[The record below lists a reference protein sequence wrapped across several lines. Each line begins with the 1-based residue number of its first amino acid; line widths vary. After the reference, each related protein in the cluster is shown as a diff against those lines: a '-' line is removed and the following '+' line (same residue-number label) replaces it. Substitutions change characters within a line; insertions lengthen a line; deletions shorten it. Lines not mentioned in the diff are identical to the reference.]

1 MGRPQ
6 FSRNTRA
13 RKRNTFAARCAAN
26 MDANDHP
33 NLHGLDPRALLMR
46 GIATVRFGAATPDWT
61 PPSVAEL
68 APLFPAFEIQALIGR
83 GGMGAVYRA
92 RQAALDRLVAVKVLP
107 LEVSVDEEFAERFR
121 REARALARLQHPNI
135 VGVFDFGTTSEGHLF
150 FVMEYVEGTDLARLI
165 HAGGVDAAQAIGFV
179 KQVCDA
185 LQHAHAQG
193 VVHRDIKPANVLVD
207 RDGHVKVSDFG
218 LARLPAEEETRERTQ
233 PGTAMGTPDY
243 AAPEQLRGGGDHRA
257 DIYSLGVMFYELLTG
272 QVPRGVFEPPSKK
285 ARVDERLDAVVQRA
299 LREEPEQRY
308 QQASELREDMRRAEM
323 RGFGKMRALLA
334 VAAVLVIGAVAL
346 LARRT
351 QDSPVR
357 AKAPA
362 PSVTPFTNSLG
373 MKFVP
378 LGRGEVRICIWET
391 RVRDFAEF
399 IASSGFQVPWG
410 MFTLVGGRWGNS
422 DHTWRAPGFAQTAD
436 DPACGV
442 DWEMARAFCE
452 WLTRRERERGLIAG
466 DARYRLPTD
475 AEWSVACGLPEAD
488 ADPRFTLA
496 GRYPWGLA
504 FPPPEGAGNFAG
516 EETDG
521 WKRSPE
527 WPALRG
533 YRDRF
538 FTTAPVGSF
547 AANALGIFDLGG
559 NVWEWCEDAPGAGDM
574 RWLRGGGWVDGARE
588 RLDAAA
594 RARFPRQTRL
604 GSTGFRVVLAP
615 R

>member
-1 MGRPQ
+1 
-6 FSRNTRA
+6 
-13 RKRNTFAARCAAN
+13 
-26 MDANDHP
+26 MDAHDNP
-33 NLHGLDPRALLMR
+33 NLHGLDPRELLMR

-61 PPSVAEL
+61 PANVAEL
-68 APLFPAFEIQALIGR
+68 APLFPAYEIQALIGR

-92 RQAALDRLVAVKVLP
+92 RQPALDRVVAIKVLP
-107 LEVSVDEEFAERFR
+107 LEVSVDEEFADRFR

-165 HAGGVDAAQAIGFV
+165 HGGGVAVAQAIGFV

-185 LQHAHAQG
+185 LQHAHALG
-193 VVHRDIKPANVLVD
+193 VVHRDIKPSNVLVD
-207 RDGHVKVSDFG
+207 REGRVKVSDFG
-218 LARLPAEEETRERTQ
+218 LARLPPDAAARERTQ

-243 AAPEQLRGGGDHRA
+243 AAPEQLRGEGDHRA

-285 ARVDERLDAVVQRA
+285 AHVDERLDAVVHRA

-308 QQASELREDMRRAEM
+308 QQASELREDVRRVETP
-323 RGFGKMRALLA
+323 GFGKTRAFIAIAAALIIVTPAIFAWRSRDSRRASSA
-334 VAAVLVIGAVAL
+334 VVN
-346 LARRT
+346 
-351 QDSPVR
+351 
-357 AKAPA
+357 APA
-362 PSVTPFTNSLG
+362 PLVTASTFTNSLG

-378 LGRGEVRICIWET
+378 LGRGDVRICIWET

-399 IASSGFQVPWG
+399 VASSGFEVPWG
-410 MFTLVGGRWGNS
+410 MFTLTGDRWDKS
-422 DHTWRAPGFAQTAD
+422 DHTWRAPGFAQTED

-442 DWEMARAFCE
+442 DWEMAQAFCE
-452 WLTRRERERGLIAG
+452 WLTKRERERGVIAG
-466 DARYRLPTD
+466 EARYRLPTE
-475 AEWSVACGLPEAD
+475 AEWSVACGLPDVAAD
-488 ADPRFTLA
+488 ARFPLA

-504 FPPPEGAGNFAG
+504 FPPPAGAGNYAG
-516 EETDG
+516 EETNG
-521 WKRSPE
+521 WKRSAE

-533 YRDRF
+533 YRDPF

-547 AANALGIFDLGG
+547 AANALGIYDLGG
-559 NVWEWCEDAPGAGDM
+559 NVWEWCDDAPADAGDM
-574 RWLRGGGWVDGARE
+574 RWMRGGSWIDGARE

-594 RARFPRQTRL
+594 RASFPRTTRL
-604 GSTGFRVVLAP
+604 ASVGFRVVLAP

>member
-1 MGRPQ
+1 
-6 FSRNTRA
+6 
-13 RKRNTFAARCAAN
+13 
-26 MDANDHP
+26 MDAHDNP
-33 NLHGLDPRALLMR
+33 NLHGLDPRELLMR
-46 GIATVRFGAATPDWT
+46 GIATVRFGAATPDWA
-61 PPSVAEL
+61 PPTVAEL
-68 APLFPAFEIQALIGR
+68 APLFPAYEIQALIGR

-92 RQAALDRLVAVKVLP
+92 RQPALDRVVAIKVLP
-107 LEVSVDEEFAERFR
+107 LEVSVDEEFADRFR

-165 HAGGVDAAQAIGFV
+165 HGGVVEVARAIGFV

-185 LQHAHAQG
+185 LQHAHALG

-207 RDGHVKVSDFG
+207 GAGRVKVSDFG
-218 LARLPAEEETRERTQ
+218 LARLPPDLEARERTQ

-243 AAPEQLRGGGDHRA
+243 AAPEQLRGEGDHRA

-285 ARVDERLDAVVQRA
+285 AHVDERLDAVVHRA

-308 QQASELREDMRRAEM
+308 QQASELREDVRRAEM
-323 RGFGKMRALLA
+323 RGFGKKRAWLA
-334 VAAVLVIGAVAL
+334 TAAVLAL
-346 LARRT
+346 AALAIFFARRSRDLPPIT
-351 QDSPVR
+351 RVVDS
-357 AKAPA
+357 
-362 PSVTPFTNSLG
+362 PFTNSLG

-399 IASSGFQVPWG
+399 VASSGFEVPWG
-410 MFTLVGGRWGNS
+410 MFTLTGNRWDKS
-422 DHTWRAPGFAQTAD
+422 DHTWREPGFAQTAD

-442 DWEMARAFCE
+442 DWEMAQAFCA
-452 WLTRRERERGLIAG
+452 WLTRRERERGVIAG
-466 DARYRLPTD
+466 EARYRLPTD

-488 ADPRFTLA
+488 ADPRFPLS
-496 GRYPWGLA
+496 GRYPWGPA
-504 FPPPEGAGNFAG
+504 FPPPEGAGNYAG
-516 EETDG
+516 EETLH
-521 WKRSPE
+521 WQRSAA

-533 YRDRF
+533 YRDGF

-547 AANALGIFDLGG
+547 AANARGIYDLGG
-559 NVWEWCEDAPGAGDM
+559 NVWEWCEDGSGAGDL
-574 RWLRGGGWVDGARE
+574 RWQRGGSWIDGARE
-588 RLDAAA
+588 RLDAGA
-594 RARFPRQTRL
+594 RTSFPRETRL
-604 GSTGFRVVLAP
+604 ACAGFRMVLAP

>member
-1 MGRPQ
+1 
-6 FSRNTRA
+6 
-13 RKRNTFAARCAAN
+13 
-26 MDANDHP
+26 
-33 NLHGLDPRALLMR
+33 MR

-61 PPSVAEL
+61 PPTVAEL
-68 APLFPAFEIQALIGR
+68 APLFPAYEIQALIGR

-92 RQAALDRLVAVKVLP
+92 RQPALDRIVAIKVLP
-107 LEVSVDEEFAERFR
+107 LEESVDEEFADRFR
-121 REARALARLQHPNI
+121 QEGRALARLQHPNI

-165 HAGGVDAAQAIGFV
+165 HGGGVAVAQAIGFV

-185 LQHAHAQG
+185 LQHAHALG

-207 RDGHVKVSDFG
+207 GAGRVKVSDFG
-218 LARLPAEEETRERTQ
+218 LARLPPDAEAHERTQ

-243 AAPEQLRGGGDHRA
+243 AAPEQLRGEGDHRA

-285 ARVDERLDAVVQRA
+285 AHVDERLDAVVHRA

-308 QQASELREDMRRAEM
+308 QQASELREDVRRAEL
-323 RGFGKMRALLA
+323 RGFGKRRAFIAMGGALA
-334 VAAVLVIGAVAL
+334 VAASAIFFAG
-346 LARRT
+346 RPP
-351 QDSPVR
+351 DSPQR
-357 AKAPA
+357 SPAAAEAPA
-362 PSVTPFTNSLG
+362 STFTNSLG

-378 LGRGEVRICIWET
+378 LGRGGVRICIWET

-399 IASSGFQVPWG
+399 VAGSGFEVPWG
-410 MFTLVGGRWGNS
+410 MFTLDGDRWGRT
-422 DHTWRAPGFAQTAD
+422 DRTWRDPGFAQTED

-452 WLTRRERERGLIAG
+452 WLTRRERERGVIAG
-466 DARYRLPTD
+466 EARYRLPTD

-488 ADPRFTLA
+488 ADPRFPLA

-504 FPPPEGAGNFAG
+504 FPPPEGAGNYAG
-516 EETDG
+516 EETAG
-521 WKRSPE
+521 WKRSAE

-547 AANALGIFDLGG
+547 AANALGIYDLGG
-559 NVWEWCEDAPGAGDM
+559 NVWEWCEDAPGAGEM
-574 RWLRGGGWVDGARE
+574 RWLRGGSWIDGARE

-604 GSTGFRVVLAP
+604 ASTGFRVVLSP